1 VLLVERGIEVHILI
15 IYRTDHGMFKTS
27 GINAVFSKNVSMHI
41 KNNDSDD
48 RILVAMYNQ
57 LAGVIETIQALLKEY
72 SLGHFYT
79 VANILTLETYNK
91 LSIRLSSLAAK
102 ANKFPNYEI
111 IRTSNTAALAGLY
124 QSIIQYSEYI
134 DVKHKLEISIENE
147 SVLYDRV
154 KLQEHINRLNQRKQL
169 FPDSKVQVKKATL
182 KPEYAEYIK
191 NFGFPEGGIFDPDKL
206 AFVLQK
212 LGMR

>member
-1 VLLVERGIEVHILI
+1 
-15 IYRTDHGMFKTS
+15 MFKTS

-91 LSIRLSSLAAK
+91 LSIRLSNLAAK

-124 QSIIQYSEYI
+124 QSIMQYSDYI
-134 DVKHKLEISIENE
+134 DIQHKLEICEENE
-147 SVLYDRV
+147 SILYDRV
-154 KLQEHINRLNQRKQL
+154 KLQEYINKLNQRKQL
-169 FPDSKVQVKKATL
+169 FPDSKVQAKKATL

-191 NFGFPEGGIFDPDKL
+191 HFGFPEGAVFDPDKL
-206 AFVLQK
+206 AFILQQ
-212 LGMR
+212 LSMTS